1 VPEIRIEQEIRAA
14 ADAVWPVVS
23 DFAGIT
29 RFMAGLE
36 KVEVQGQGI
45 GAVRTVTVAGGNKL
59 QERLE
64 SFDPKAR
71 SFSYSVLPGAVP
83 VQNYLATVKLADAGA
98 GRTRITWTAR
108 FDAPGLSEAQVGPL
122 SKGMEQAYG
131 AAIAGLKKLV
141 EK

>member
-1 VPEIRIEQEIRAA
+1 VPEIRIEEEIRAS

-45 GAVRTVTVAGGNKL
+45 GAVRTVTVTGGSKL

-71 SFSYSVLPGAVP
+71 SFSYSVLPGGVP
-83 VQNYLATVKLADAGA
+83 VQNYLATVKLADAGS
-98 GRTRITWTAR
+98 GRTRIVWTAR
-108 FDAPGLSEAQVGPL
+108 FDAPGLSEAQVGPIA
-122 SKGMEQAYG
+122 KGMEQAYG
-131 AAIAGLKKLV
+131 AAIAGIKKLV